1 MKASASEAATM
12 EVMSVELVGSDA
24 NRTEALEQVI
34 DSISQLISVSDRI
47 FESTSARLRAFDERM
62 AGVNAHI
69 SEVLRK
75 VDAIRNMDKAIVM
88 YAPARFPVNEQ
99 KKTSTIF
106 RRVCGFPFDDGTES
120 VTRPNDRSIAV
131 NRQVDIGSIIA
142 EKNKFFHVNAK
153 HSHSQKPEQ
162 VIPPNISSVADLL
175 LFNTSLN
182 VYASNEFMDPL
193 DNTGMKIRP
202 ASRAELN
209 AAQNAA
215 IAEDN
220 STLALN
226 IEGKV
231 DPLQYEPEFGSL
243 QDFDFPDILPDLPG
257 IATDLTFPNI
267 NFEPVLP
274 STEPGTDLLNAFGA
288 SEVSWASLPQVP
300 PALSDAKDPEAII
313 PKREVHRPLKEETV
327 VASSTGSHSQE
338 PVSVT
343 LGGSTVSP
351 PPPPPPPPP
360 PMVNTSKLMVSSEAS
375 VSAPPPPPPPP
386 PPSVPSTGSEK
397 KVPSLPTID
406 DGRSNLMEAIRRA
419 GGTKGAKL
427 RSVKKRDEARASED
441 VSALRSR
448 NPTAVGG
455 DLMSSLAKALELRRK
470 GISGKVA
477 ENKQPVTSSKM
488 GDGALAR
495 ISALIPPPPKEEGIP
510 KHKDDDSDDD
520 WR

>member
-1 MKASASEAATM
+1 M
-12 EVMSVELVGSDA
+12 EVMSVALVGSDA
-24 NRTEALEQVI
+24 DRTEALEQ
-34 DSISQLISVSDRI
+34 
-47 FESTSARLRAFDERM
+47 
-62 AGVNAHI
+62 
-69 SEVLRK
+69 
-75 VDAIRNMDKAIVM
+75 MDKAIVM

-99 KKTSTIF
+99 KKTLAVF
-106 RRVCGFPFDDGTES
+106 RRLCGFPFDNGTDS
-120 VTRPNDRSIAV
+120 VTRPSDRSIAV
-131 NRQVDIGSIIA
+131 NTQADIESIIA
-142 EKNKFFHVNAK
+142 EKNKFFHVNAR
-153 HSHSQKPEQ
+153 HPHSQKPEE
-162 VIPPNISSVADLL
+162 VMPPNISSVADLL

-202 ASRAELN
+202 ASKAELS

-215 IAEDN
+215 ISEDN
-220 STLALN
+220 STLELN

-267 NFEPVLP
+267 SFEPFLP
-274 STEPGTDLLNAFGA
+274 SAEPRTDLLNAFGA
-288 SEVSWASLPQVP
+288 SEVSWASLPQVSL
-300 PALSDAKDPEAII
+300 ALLEAEDPKASI
-313 PKREVHRPLKEETV
+313 PKRELHQPLKEETV
-327 VASSTGSHSQE
+327 VASSTDLHSQE
-338 PVSVT
+338 SVSET
-343 LGGSTVSP
+343 SGGSTISL

-360 PMVNTSKLMVSSEAS
+360 PMVNVPKLMVSSEAS

-386 PPSVPSTGSEK
+386 PPSAPSTGSEK
-397 KVPSLPTID
+397 RVPSFPTID

-427 RSVKKRDEARASED
+427 RSVKKREEARASED

-448 NPTAVGG
+448 NPIPVGG

-477 ENKQPVTSSKM
+477 ENKQPSTSSKM

-495 ISALIPPPPKEEGIP
+495 ISALIPPPPKEDGIP
-510 KHKDDDSDDD
+510 KHKDDESDDD